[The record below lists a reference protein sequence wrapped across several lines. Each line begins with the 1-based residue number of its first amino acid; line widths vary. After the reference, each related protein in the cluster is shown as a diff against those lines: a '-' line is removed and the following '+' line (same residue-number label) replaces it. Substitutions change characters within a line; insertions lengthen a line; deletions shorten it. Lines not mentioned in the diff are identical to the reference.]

1 MKELNKKVF
10 LTLFGILTLILVISL
25 IILNIQSYRR
35 EYENVERSLTIMD
48 DPWMG
53 RGPDF
58 SPGPGPDMEENPDEG
73 QDFED
78 KGFDDQDGPDIE
90 NMMIIDYEV
99 YTVMLSD
106 GTISQIISN
115 GSTSSDFDAN
125 SVAEDILRNS
135 SQDTMKIENLYLG
148 NYSYNYKFDKI
159 VIINDESVAAKLRK
173 VLLESLLIFVVLEA
187 VIAFIAKLVTG
198 WIIKPAQEAF
208 DRQKEFIADASH
220 ELKTPLAVI
229 MASSDEIAVDENN
242 SKYIDNIKYES
253 DRMSKLISGLLDLSK
268 LEEGVSKD
276 SYKEENLS
284 KIVEKTALVFEGVAF
299 EQGVQIETEVED
311 DISLKCSKE
320 EIEKLVSTIIDNAI
334 KHSEKDT
341 SVVVKLYKGN
351 KTVLKVINTGEPIKP
366 GDEEKIFERFYRAD
380 KSRNR
385 SDNRYGLGLAIAKR
399 IVTNHGGTIKAS
411 SEDGKTTFKISF

>member
-73 QDFED
+73 QDFEG

-106 GTISQIISN
+106 GAISQIISN

-125 SVAEDILRNS
+125 AVAEEILGNS

-399 IVTNHGGTIKAS
+399 IVTNHGGTIKVS

>member
-311 DISLKCSKE
+311 DIPLKCSKE